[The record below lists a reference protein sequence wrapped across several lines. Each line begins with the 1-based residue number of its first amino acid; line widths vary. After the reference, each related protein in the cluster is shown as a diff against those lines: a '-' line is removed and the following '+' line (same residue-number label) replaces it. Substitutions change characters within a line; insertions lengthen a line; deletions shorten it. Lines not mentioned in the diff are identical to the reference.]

1 VRVLTIAPTLGV
13 GGLERVAVDLA
24 NALATRGE
32 EVTFAAAD
40 GPLAAELDA
49 GVQRVT
55 LHPRIGG
62 REPRVVADTVVRVAR
77 AIRSVAPHV
86 VHAHNVKMTGIAGA
100 GLLPAELGRRSPS
113 LVGTFHGVAP
123 GEDRAAALLLRRAA
137 GVACVSEALARR
149 LEARRGHRDRLSV
162 IPNGVAPAVPLDGP
176 ARAALDAE
184 LGLDEGRPVVA
195 AVGRLMA
202 VKAPERFL
210 DAARLVAAEVPETVF
225 LVIGDGPLRAA
236 LERRAAGIDV
246 RFLGQ
251 RPDARRLIGR
261 ADVLVVSS
269 ESEGLSVVTLEALAA
284 GVPVVSTPATGMA
297 ELLEAGAGI
306 VAERPD
312 ARLLAE
318 AIVSLLGDASARAAH
333 GAAGRALVER
343 RHGLTQMADAY
354 QGLFERVR

>member
-1 VRVLTIAPTLGV
+1 
-13 GGLERVAVDLA
+13 
-24 NALATRGE
+24 
-32 EVTFAAAD
+32 
-40 GPLAAELDA
+40 
-49 GVQRVT
+49 
-55 LHPRIGG
+55 
-62 REPRVVADTVVRVAR
+62 
-77 AIRSVAPHV
+77 
-86 VHAHNVKMTGIAGA
+86 M
-100 GLLPAELGRRSPS
+100 
-113 LVGTFHGVAP
+113 
-123 GEDRAAALLLRRAA
+123 
-137 GVACVSEALARR
+137 
-149 LEARRGHRDRLSV
+149 
-162 IPNGVAPAVPLDGP
+162 
-176 ARAALDAE
+176 
-184 LGLDEGRPVVA
+184 VA

-225 LVIGDGPLRAA
+225 LVVGDGPLRTA
-236 LERRAAGIDV
+236 LERRAAGVDV
-246 RFLGQ
+246 RFLGR

-306 VAERPD
+306 VTGRPD

-318 AIVSLLGDASARAAH
+318 AVVSLLGDPSAREAH

-343 RHGLTQMADAY
+343 RHGLTAMADAY